1 MQLKKAQMLRQKW
14 AREGN
19 KECEHPELDELYY
32 LGAQDWD
39 KVCIVSGQEF
49 DPIENSQS
57 QAENLRK
64 NSAS

>member
-19 KECEHPELDELYY
+19 KECEHPELDKLYY

-39 KVCIVSGQEF
+39 KVCIVCGQEF
-49 DPIENSQS
+49 DPIE
-57 QAENLRK
+57 AAK
-64 NSAS
+64 